1 MNRPRRV
8 RPEQMSYKRNKS
20 EFVVHQMQRTC
31 KMAVEHCKAADL
43 PTPFRFRTNLCDEGT
58 WYRVSNENNLD
69 LTVGLQCFRE
79 KHFHLGYCNLPI
91 GMRKL

>member
-1 MNRPRRV
+1 
-8 RPEQMSYKRNKS
+8 
-20 EFVVHQMQRTC
+20 
-31 KMAVEHCKAADL
+31 MAVEHCKAAHL

-79 KHFHLGYCNLPI
+79 KHFHLG
-91 GMRKL
+91 